1 MKGAQLMEFAYE
13 KLDVWKRAVDFGM
26 KVIAL
31 AIDKAEDKKAVAAI
45 QAAWKSALH
54 VSTAIAKGKGYA
66 SKNDFA
72 QHLYLS
78 RGSVYETM
86 TLLEILRKKQVISE
100 DQYIEFENLANQV
113 TAMVSGLV
121 RSLFNKSDKKETQKG
136 RDTMDKEG

>member
-1 MKGAQLMEFAYE
+1 MEFVYE

-26 KVIAL
+26 KVIAM
-31 AIDKAEDKKAVAAI
+31 AVEKTEDKKAAAVL

-86 TLLEILRKKQVISE
+86 TLLKILRKKQVLSE
-100 DQYIEFENLANQV
+100 EHYTDLENMANQV
-113 TAMVSGLV
+113 TAMVSGLIKA
-121 RSLFNKSDKKETQKG
+121 LFKPEEGKGGRKESKAV
-136 RDTMDKEG
+136 DL